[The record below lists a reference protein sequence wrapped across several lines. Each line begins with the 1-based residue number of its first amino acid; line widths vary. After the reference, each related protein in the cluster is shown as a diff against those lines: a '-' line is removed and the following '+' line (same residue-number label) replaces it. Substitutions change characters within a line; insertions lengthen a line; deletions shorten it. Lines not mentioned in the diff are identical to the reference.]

1 MNFDMTAFV
10 PKLPGAEGQI
20 GSAMTTTPS
29 VSFASAP
36 APQKSLPFGFG
47 MGNGPLLTEP
57 GVKYFLDGTLKNCS
71 KVKKS
76 YNAFYFNSFLFCIMS
91 AVVCGFL
98 YYKYKQKQ
106 KLELKGSTK
115 KEEIKQQMTDYML
128 NKFKE
133 MSQKSGQ
140 YNEHGN
146 EITNLPPIE
155 NPVEFIH
162 KKFL

>member
-1 MNFDMTAFV
+1 MHFT
-10 PKLPGAEGQI
+10 L
-20 GSAMTTTPS
+20 T
-29 VSFASAP
+29 VS
-36 APQKSLPFGFG
+36 
-47 MGNGPLLTEP
+47 
-57 GVKYFLDGTLKNCS
+57 
-71 KVKKS
+71 
-76 YNAFYFNSFLFCIMS
+76 FCIMS

-106 KLELKGSTK
+106 KLVLKEAQ

-146 EITNLPPIE
+146 EITNLP
-155 NPVEFIH
+155 
-162 KKFL
+162 

>member
-1 MNFDMTAFV
+1 
-10 PKLPGAEGQI
+10 
-20 GSAMTTTPS
+20 
-29 VSFASAP
+29 
-36 APQKSLPFGFG
+36 
-47 MGNGPLLTEP
+47 
-57 GVKYFLDGTLKNCS
+57 
-71 KVKKS
+71 
-76 YNAFYFNSFLFCIMS
+76 
-91 AVVCGFL
+91 
-98 YYKYKQKQ
+98 
-106 KLELKGSTK
+106 
-115 KEEIKQQMTDYML
+115 MTDYML

>member
-76 YNAFYFNSFLFCIMS
+76 YNAFYFNSFLFALCQPLF
-91 AVVCGFL
+91 VDF
-98 YYKYKQKQ
+98 Y
-106 KLELKGSTK
+106 T
-115 KEEIKQQMTDYML
+115 T
-128 NKFKE
+128 
-133 MSQKSGQ
+133 
-140 YNEHGN
+140 
-146 EITNLPPIE
+146 T
-155 NPVEFIH
+155 
-162 KKFL
+162 